1 MSSQPPYFSGSDD
14 DFADAPAYGF
24 GRNRR
29 FGAAAEPATPPEKPL
44 PPHRR
49 RKLAGRSAVLL
60 LFVLA
65 LVTGSLA
72 GLMLVYSVDLPQIT
86 DLERY
91 RPSTTTDL
99 YDRKGRPIG
108 SFALERREVVGYN
121 DFAPILREAV
131 ISIEDKDFES
141 HWGINVLRIGGALMH
156 DLRSHGRAQGAST
169 LTMQLARNLFLSS
182 ERTAGRKLQEAYLA
196 IQIERT
202 FTKQQIF
209 TLYGNQIYLG
219 SGMYGFE
226 AASQFYFGKHARD
239 LNLQEAALL
248 AGLPKGPVGYSP
260 ILNPEKS
267 LRRRNLVL
275 SEMESDHMVSHE
287 QAEQARNAPLGLHIT
302 QPKGDVAPWFQEEI
316 RKELDERFGS
326 EQVHES
332 GMRIDTTL
340 DLDLQKVAN
349 QSVLDGLAA
358 YERRHGW
365 KGRLENVLNEGLT
378 LDNFRHPDW
387 AVEHQ
392 PGDYVHAMVTGV
404 EGLSI
409 KARIGIPGREHS
421 EAVLTPEDWQWTGW
435 QRPDAVVR
443 PGDLIYVRLTAA
455 MAGGARRVELEQDSG
470 TQGALMAIDNTSGDV
485 LAMVG
490 GRDFAVSQFNR
501 ATQAARQTGSSFK
514 PYVYTA
520 AMENGAKPTDMVVDS
535 PVSYGGWTPHN
546 YENDYKGAMTLA
558 AAFAESRNIPAV
570 RLAAQV
576 GIHKVIDLVHRF
588 GVTSEIQPY
597 LPVAL
602 GAAEISL
609 AQQVAS
615 YSVFPNDGV
624 RVTPRLIRKVSNA
637 DGIVLWEN
645 RPEIHEVISQQTA
658 RSMMVLL
665 EGVMHFGTGAAAA
678 QLNHPLG
685 GKTGTTSNYTD
696 AWFMGFSPSITCGVW
711 VGYDSRESLGEK
723 ETGARAALPI
733 WMNWMRAAIAATPHE
748 AFPGENLP
756 PATVT
761 PVENS
766 APNTE
771 ATLPKPGPVPAAPK
785 NPPAPGAKTPGTRP
799 AATPSAPKPATQAAT
814 KPATTPAKAPT
825 KPTQTAQPAA
835 KPARAP
841 VKTATP

>member
-1 MSSQPPYFSGSDD
+1 MSSLPPYYSSYDD
-14 DFADAPAYGF
+14 DSTDAPAYGF
-24 GRNRR
+24 GRRDR
-29 FGAAAEPATPPEKPL
+29 FGDSRAAAPPPEKPL
-44 PPHRR
+44 PPYRR
-49 RKLAGRSAVLL
+49 RKLAGRSALLL

-65 LVTGSLA
+65 TITGSLA

-91 RPSTTTDL
+91 RPSTSTDL
-99 YDRKGRPIG
+99 FDRKGRPIG
-108 SFALERREVVGYN
+108 SFALERRVVVNYD
-121 DFAPILREAV
+121 DFAPVLREAV

-141 HWGINVLRIGGALMH
+141 HWGINVLRIGGALAH

-226 AASQFYFGKHARD
+226 AASQFYFGKHARE
-239 LNLQEAALL
+239 LNLPEAALL

-260 ILNPEKS
+260 ILNPDKS

-275 SEMESDHMVSHE
+275 SEMEQDHKISHE

-316 RKELDERFGS
+316 RKELNSRFGD
-326 EQVHES
+326 EQVHEA
-332 GMRIDTTL
+332 GLRIDTTL

-404 EGLSI
+404 EGLTI

-435 QRPDAVVR
+435 QSPAAVVR
-443 PGDLIYVRLTAA
+443 PGDIIYVRLTAL
-455 MAGGARRVELEQDSG
+455 MAGGARRATLEQDSG
-470 TQGALMAIDNTSGDV
+470 AQGALMAIDNTSGDV

-501 ATQAARQTGSSFK
+501 ATQAARQVGSSFK
-514 PYVYTA
+514 PYVYAA
-520 AMENGAKPTDMVVDS
+520 AMENGAKPSDIVVDS

-546 YENDYKGAMTLA
+546 YENDYKGAMTLT

-570 RLAAQV
+570 KLAAQV

-588 GVTSEIQPY
+588 GVTSEFQPY
-597 LPVAL
+597 LPIAL
-602 GAAEISL
+602 GAGEISL
-609 AQQVAS
+609 AEQVAS

-637 DGIVLWEN
+637 DGIVLSEN

-658 RSMMVLL
+658 RSMMQLL
-665 EGVMHFGTGAAAA
+665 EAVTHSGTGAAAA

-723 ETGARAALPI
+723 ETGARSALPI
-733 WMNWMRAAIAATPHE
+733 WLNWMRAAIASTPHE
-748 AFPGENLP
+748 NFPGENLP
-756 PATVT
+756 
-761 PVENS
+761 
-766 APNTE
+766 
-771 ATLPKPGPVPAAPK
+771 AAPQPVT
-785 NPPAPGAKTPGTRP
+785 NTPPSEEEGMPGAPAPPAPGAKPTTGK
-799 AATPSAPKPATQAAT
+799 AGATSAT
-814 KPATTPAKAPT
+814 KPAAAPGKT
-825 KPTQTAQPAA
+825 PAA
-835 KPARAP
+835 KPALTAQP
-841 VKTATP
+841 ANKQKAVKQ